1 MNTSTLTG
9 LPAPQHVLLVD
20 EQPLIL
26 AALEAMVHGLV
37 PGCAIHTA
45 TSAEAARA
53 VLAGAGEI
61 DLTVLDLHL
70 SDADGYALLREWPTP
85 VVVTSANDT
94 TAEVM
99 RAIDLG
105 AMGFLPKR
113 LSTQALAAALE
124 VVMSGGIYVPPMRQP
139 GTARPATA
147 APPTPLAQQTGA
159 LPLVALGL
167 TPRQG
172 DVLAMLLQARPN
184 KDIARRLELSVETV
198 KDHVAA
204 VLRALGVANR
214 TQAVLAVSERLQQP
228 ALLHQH
234 AHRPQ

>member
-1 MNTSTLTG
+1 MNTTTALG
-9 LPAPQHVLLVD
+9 MAAPQRVLLVD

-37 PGCAIHTA
+37 PGCTIHTA
-45 TSAEAARA
+45 TSAQAARA
-53 VLAGAGEI
+53 ALAGAGEI
-61 DLTVLDLHL
+61 DLTVLDLQL

-85 VVVTSANDT
+85 VVVISAADT
-94 TAEVM
+94 AAEVM

-124 VVMSGGIYVPPMRQP
+124 VVMSGGIYVPPMRD
-139 GTARPATA
+139 AAATA
-147 APPTPLAQQTGA
+147 QPVRHVAQAQPLAHQTSA

-184 KDIARRLELSVETV
+184 KDIARRLDLSVETV

-214 TQAVLAVSERLQQP
+214 TQAVLAVSERLQQ
-228 ALLHQH
+228 HQ
-234 AHRPQ
+234 PQR